1 MSKSIVS
8 TIWSHP
14 SDMDKERMRQVQQQ
28 WAENPNLTNIYWF
41 EINNTTHGSV
51 SIFNSKLAF
60 EKNLSLQ
67 EEHRKN
73 STTEHK
79 IKMTHEVKGECFAI
93 LYE

>member
-1 MSKSIVS
+1 MSKFIVS

-14 SDMDKERMRQVQQQ
+14 SDMDKERMRKVQQQ
-28 WAENPNLTNIYWF
+28 WAENPNLTNINWF

-67 EEHRKN
+67 EEHRKTQQLN
-73 STTEHK
+73 
-79 IKMTHEVKGECFAI
+79 IKLK
-93 LYE
+93 